1 MCTIPS
7 LAVPGNKV
15 AEWPKGWTRHRKVAG
30 SVLAGSDSNSFA
42 FLLSLRLL
50 DLLASLSFDD

>member
-1 MCTIPS
+1 MINYVMCTIHS

-15 AEWPKGWTRHRKVAG
+15 AEWPKGSTRHKKVAS
-30 SVLAGSDSNSFA
+30 SVLAGSDSNNFV

-50 DLLASLSFDD
+50 D